1 MKPEMTVAREEIFGP
16 VLVVQIFTDTDEVI
30 ALAND
35 TDYGLS
41 SAVWTQNISTAH
53 YVAARLR
60 TGQVGINCAAV
71 ADWDLPIGGYKQSGW
86 GRENGFEGLSN
97 YLQTK
102 AVAVAI

>member
-1 MKPEMTVAREEIFGP
+1 M
-16 VLVVQIFTDTDEVI
+16 LVVQKFTDTDEVI
-30 ALAND
+30 AAAND
-35 TDYGLS
+35 SKYGLS
-41 SAVWTQNISTAH
+41 SAVWTQDISVSH
-53 YVAARLR
+53 YVAKRLR
-60 TGQVGINCAAV
+60 TGQVGVNCAAV